1 MNILKY
7 IKNIILNDPIL
18 ASEVNNRIYYYEVTE
33 VDDTSDAFV
42 VLTPILD
49 RPSTYVSDKYLS
61 ETYFFQVD
69 VESYNHQQTIDI
81 TKRIRYLL
89 SNENLNQASSQL
101 DDYFKATQRYVM
113 SRRYRGIPKNQYYK
127 GERVE

>member
-7 IKNIILNDPIL
+7 ITNIIINDPIL

-69 VESYNHQQTIDI
+69 VEAYNHQQTIDI

-89 SNENLNQASSQL
+89 SNKNLNQASSQL

>member
-1 MNILKY
+1 MNILNY
-7 IKNIILNDPIL
+7 IKNIIINDPIL

-69 VESYNHQQTIDI
+69 VEAYNHQQTIDI

-101 DDYFKATQRYVM
+101 DDYFKSTQRYVM

>member
-33 VDDTSDAFV
+33 VDDTSNAFV

>member
-7 IKNIILNDPIL
+7 ITNIIINDPIL

-113 SRRYRGIPKNQYYK
+113 SRRYRGIPKIPILQ
-127 GERVE
+127 R

>member
-69 VESYNHQQTIDI
+69 VEAYNHQQTIDI

-89 SNENLNQASSQL
+89 SNINLNQASSQL

-113 SRRYRGIPKNQYYK
+113 SRRYRGIPKNKYYK

>member
-7 IKNIILNDPIL
+7 LTNIILKDPIL

-49 RPSTYVSDKYLS
+49 RPSTFVSDKYLS

>member
-1 MNILKY
+1 MNILNY
-7 IKNIILNDPIL
+7 IKNIIINDPIL

-69 VESYNHQQTIDI
+69 VEAYNHQQTIDI

>member
-7 IKNIILNDPIL
+7 IKNIIINDPIL

-33 VDDTSDAFV
+33 VDDTSNAFV

>member
-7 IKNIILNDPIL
+7 ITNIIINDPIL

-33 VDDTSDAFV
+33 VDDTSSAFV

-69 VESYNHQQTIDI
+69 VEAYNHQQTIDI

>member
-1 MNILKY
+1 VNILKY
-7 IKNIILNDPIL
+7 IKNIIINDPIL

-33 VDDTSDAFV
+33 VDDTSNAFV

-101 DDYFKATQRYVM
+101 DDYFKTTQRYVM

>member
-7 IKNIILNDPIL
+7 ITNIIINDPIL

>member
-7 IKNIILNDPIL
+7 ITNIIINDPIL

-33 VDDTSDAFV
+33 VDDTSDALV

-89 SNENLNQASSQL
+89 SNENLNQTSSQL

>member
-7 IKNIILNDPIL
+7 IKNIIINDPIL

>member
-7 IKNIILNDPIL
+7 ITNIIINDPIL
-18 ASEVNNRIYYYEVTE
+18 ASEVNKRIYYYEVTE

-49 RPSTYVSDKYLS
+49 RPSTFVSDKYLS

-89 SNENLNQASSQL
+89 SKENLKQASSQL

-127 GERVE
+127 GECVE

>member
-7 IKNIILNDPIL
+7 IKNIIINDPIL
-18 ASEVNNRIYYYEVTE
+18 ASEVNNRIYYYDVTE

-69 VESYNHQQTIDI
+69 VEAYNHQQTIDI

-89 SNENLNQASSQL
+89 SNVNLNQASSQL

-113 SRRYRGIPKNQYYK
+113 SRRYRGIPKYQYYK

>member
-1 MNILKY
+1 MLKY
-7 IKNIILNDPIL
+7 ITNIIINDPIL
-18 ASEVNNRIYYYEVTE
+18 APEVNNRIYYYEVTE
-33 VDDTSDAFV
+33 VDDTSEAFV

>member
-7 IKNIILNDPIL
+7 ITNIIINDPIL
-18 ASEVNNRIYYYEVTE
+18 ASEVNNRIYYYEITE

-69 VESYNHQQTIDI
+69 VEAYNHQQTIDI

>member
-7 IKNIILNDPIL
+7 ITNIIVNDPVL
-18 ASEVNNRIYYYEVTE
+18 TSEVNNRIYFYEVTE
-33 VDDTSDAFV
+33 VDDTSEAFV

-49 RPSTYVSDKYLS
+49 SPSTFVSDKYLS
-61 ETYFFQVD
+61 ETYFFQID
-69 VESYNHQQTIDI
+69 VEAYDHQQTIDI

-89 SNENLNQASSQL
+89 LDENLRQASSQL
-101 DDYFKATQRYVM
+101 DDYFKTTQRYVM

>member
-7 IKNIILNDPIL
+7 ITNIIINDPIL
-18 ASEVNNRIYYYEVTE
+18 VSEVNNRIYYYEATE

-49 RPSTYVSDKYLS
+49 QPSSFVSNKYLS

-89 SNENLNQASSQL
+89 SDENLRQASTQL
-101 DDYFKATQRYVM
+101 DDYFKVTQRYVM
-113 SRRYRGIPKNQYYK
+113 SLRYKGIPKNQYYN

>member
-7 IKNIILNDPIL
+7 ITNIIINDPIL
-18 ASEVNNRIYYYEVTE
+18 ASEVNKRIYYYEVTE

-81 TKRIRYLL
+81 MKRIRYLL

-113 SRRYRGIPKNQYYK
+113 SRRYRGIPKYQYYK

>member
-101 DDYFKATQRYVM
+101 DDYFKTTQRYVM

>member
-1 MNILKY
+1 MNILRY
-7 IKNIILNDPIL
+7 ITNIIINDPIL

-69 VESYNHQQTIDI
+69 VEAYNHQQTIDI

>member
-7 IKNIILNDPIL
+7 ITNIIINDPIL

-33 VDDTSDAFV
+33 VDDTSDALV

-69 VESYNHQQTIDI
+69 VESYNHQQTIDT

-89 SNENLNQASSQL
+89 SNENLNQTSSQL

>member
-7 IKNIILNDPIL
+7 ITNIIIGDPIL
-18 ASEVNNRIYYYEVTE
+18 ASEVNKRIYYYEATE
-33 VDDTSDAFV
+33 VDDTNDAFV

-49 RPSTYVSDKYLS
+49 QPSSFVSNKYLS

-69 VESYNHQQTIDI
+69 VESYNHQQTVDI

-89 SNENLNQASSQL
+89 SDENLRQASTQL
-101 DDYFKATQRYVM
+101 DDYFKVTQRYVM
-113 SRRYRGIPKNQYYK
+113 SRRYKGIPKNQYYK

>member
-7 IKNIILNDPIL
+7 IKNIIINDPIL

-33 VDDTSDAFV
+33 VDDTSEAFV

-69 VESYNHQQTIDI
+69 VEAYNHQQTINI

-89 SNENLNQASSQL
+89 SNVNLSQASSQL

>member
-7 IKNIILNDPIL
+7 IKNIIINDPII

-69 VESYNHQQTIDI
+69 VEAYNHQQTIDI

-89 SNENLNQASSQL
+89 SNVNLNQASSQL

>member
-7 IKNIILNDPIL
+7 ITNIILNDPIL

-33 VDDTSDAFV
+33 VDDTSDAFI

-69 VESYNHQQTIDI
+69 VEAYNHQQTIDI

>member
-7 IKNIILNDPIL
+7 ITNIIINDPIL

-69 VESYNHQQTIDI
+69 VEAYNHQQTIDI

>member
-7 IKNIILNDPIL
+7 ITNIIINDPIL
-18 ASEVNNRIYYYEVTE
+18 ASEVNKRIYYYEVTE

-49 RPSTYVSDKYLS
+49 RPSTFVSDKYLS

-81 TKRIRYLL
+81 TKRVRYLL

>member
-7 IKNIILNDPIL
+7 ITNIIINDPIL

-113 SRRYRGIPKNQYYK
+113 SRRYRGIPKYQYYK

>member
-1 MNILKY
+1 MNILRY
-7 IKNIILNDPIL
+7 ITNIIINDPIL

-69 VESYNHQQTIDI
+69 VEAYNHQQTIDI

-89 SNENLNQASSQL
+89 SNVNLNQASSQL